1 MNLLRSKEE
10 YYPIYWVDN
19 FLTDNEIEKIKT
31 HAKTLI
37 VQDAKVGVD
46 EKEKK
51 EFTLDY
57 HIKDPNN
64 GFVPRKRITDIKWIT
79 LREDTNWL
87 FKKIIDKIIYVNS
100 KNFDLQLKFLEDFQ
114 FSEYTEEKSGFYS
127 KHRDCE
133 LKKSLD
139 NHVDIRKLSFTI
151 QLTDENEYEGGE
163 LIFHIDEKEKK
174 APKSKGTIIFFE
186 SDILHEVTPVTKG
199 VRHSLV
205 SWVQGPNKDNYEK
218 TN

>member
-19 FLTDNEIEKIKT
+19 FLTDDEIEKIKT
-31 HAKTLI
+31 HTKTLI
-37 VQDAKVGVD
+37 VQDGKVGSS

-57 HIKDPNN
+57 HIKDPNK
-64 GFVPRKRITDIKWIT
+64 GFVPRTRITDIKWIR
-79 LREDTNWL
+79 LNENTNWL
-87 FKKIIDKIIYVNS
+87 FKKIIDKINAVNS
-100 KNFDLQLKFLEDFQ
+100 KNFDLQLKFVEDLQ
-114 FSEYTEEKSGFYS
+114 FSEYTEEKGGFYS
-127 KHRDCE
+127 KHRDCG

-139 NHVDIRKLSFTI
+139 NYVDIRKISFTI

-163 LIFHIDEKEKK
+163 LIFHLDKEEKK

-205 SWVQGPNKDNYEK
+205 SWVQGPNLR
-218 TN
+218 

>member
-1 MNLLRSKEE
+1 MNLLKSNEE
-10 YYPIYWVDN
+10 YYPIYWVEN

-37 VQDAKVGVD
+37 LENAKIGGK

-57 HIKDPNN
+57 HIKDPNK
-64 GFVPRKRITDIKWIT
+64 GVVPRTRITDIKWIR
-79 LREDTNWL
+79 LNENTNWL
-87 FKKIIDKIIYVNS
+87 FKKIIDKIIDVNS
-100 KNFDLQLKFLEDFQ
+100 KNFDLQLKFVEDLQ
-114 FSEYTEEKSGFYS
+114 FSEYTEEKRGFYS
-127 KHRDCE
+127 KHSDCG

-139 NHVDIRKLSFTI
+139 NYVDIRKLSFTV

-163 LIFHIDEKEKK
+163 LIFHLDKEEKK

-186 SDILHEVTPVTKG
+186 SDVLHEVKPVTKG

-205 SWVQGPNKDNYEK
+205 SWVQGPNLR
-218 TN
+218 

>member
-10 YYPIYWVDN
+10 FYQIYWVDN
-19 FLTDNEIEKIKT
+19 FLTDTEIEKIKI

-37 VQDAKVGVD
+37 AQDAKVGQQK

-57 HIKDPNN
+57 HIKDTEK
-64 GFVPRKRITDIKWIT
+64 GVVPRTRITDVKWIG
-79 LREDTNWL
+79 LNENTNWL
-87 FKKIIDKIIYVNS
+87 FKKIIDKIIDVNS
-100 KNFDLQLKFLEDFQ
+100 KNFDLQLKFVEDLQ
-114 FSEYTEEKSGFYS
+114 FSEYTAEKSGFYS
-127 KHRDCE
+127 KHTDCDS
-133 LKKSLD
+133 KTSLD
-139 NHVDIRKLSFTI
+139 NYVDIRKLSFTV

-163 LIFHIDEKEKK
+163 LIFHFDKEKKK
-174 APKSKGTIIFFE
+174 APKSKGTIVFFE

-205 SWVQGPNKDNYEK
+205 SWVRGPNLR
-218 TN
+218 

>member
-1 MNLLRSKEE
+1 MNLLRSEKDC
-10 YYPIYWVDN
+10 YPIYCMDN

-37 VQDAKVGVD
+37 KEDAKVGEPE

-57 HIKDPNN
+57 HIKDTNKGIIPK
-64 GFVPRKRITDIKWIT
+64 KRITDIKWFK
-79 LREDTNWL
+79 LNKDTEWL
-87 FKKIIDKIIYVNS
+87 FNKIINKIIDVND
-100 KNFDLQLKFLEDFQ
+100 KNFDLQLKFVEDLQ
-114 FSEYTEEKSGFYS
+114 FSEYTEEKRGFYS
-127 KHRDCE
+127 KHHDCG

-139 NHVDIRKLSFTI
+139 NYVDIRKLSFTI
-151 QLTDENEYEGGE
+151 QLTDMNEYEGGE
-163 LIFHIDEKEKK
+163 LIFYLDDGEKK

-186 SDILHEVTPVTKG
+186 SDILHEVKPVTKG

-205 SWVQGPNKDNYEK
+205 SWVQGPNLR
-218 TN
+218 

>member
-1 MNLLRSKEE
+1 MNLLRSNEE
-10 YYPIYWVDN
+10 CYPIYWVDN

-31 HAKTLI
+31 HARTLI
-37 VQDAKVGVD
+37 AQDAKVGVEV

-64 GFVPRKRITDIKWIT
+64 GVVPRTRITDIKWIRLNENT
-79 LREDTNWL
+79 QWL
-87 FKKIIDKIIYVNS
+87 FKKIIEKINEVNN
-100 KNFDLQLKFLEDFQ
+100 KNFDLQLKFVEDLQ
-114 FSEYTEEKSGFYS
+114 FSEYTAEKSGFYS
-127 KHRDCE
+127 KHRDCG

-139 NHVDIRKLSFTI
+139 NYVDIRKLSFTI

-163 LIFHIDEKEKK
+163 LIFYFDKKEKK
-174 APKSKGTIIFFE
+174 AKKSKGTIVFFE
-186 SDILHEVTPVTKG
+186 SDIVHEVTPVTKG

-205 SWVQGPNKDNYEK
+205 SWVQGPNLR
-218 TN
+218 